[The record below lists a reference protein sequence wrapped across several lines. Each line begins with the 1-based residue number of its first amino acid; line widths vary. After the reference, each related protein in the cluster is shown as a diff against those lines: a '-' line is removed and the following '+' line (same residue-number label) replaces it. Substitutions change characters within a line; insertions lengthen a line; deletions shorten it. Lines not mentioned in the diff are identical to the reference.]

1 MIISLSSSLCDDRNL
16 FKTSFSNC
24 FLTFSTRSWR
34 RSFLRFVL
42 SSIIFETF
50 MRSLNK
56 FFLLMIFA
64 FMLIMLLF
72 ICFSAA
78 ILTEVFMIFCFMCSL
93 ESITLMMREWRLFAK
108 FWDSFIAV
116 QKKTLSE
123 FWFIEFFI
131 VFMIKERII
140 EFDRVMIDAM
150 SSSSKNSWNDD
161 SSSEIIL
168 LFAAIMSLN
177 TLMICFLMMLFV
189 MTFM

>member
-1 MIISLSSSLCDDRNL
+1 M
-16 FKTSFSNC
+16 T
-24 FLTFSTRSWR
+24 
-34 RSFLRFVL
+34 
-42 SSIIFETF
+42 
-50 MRSLNK
+50 
-56 FFLLMIFA
+56 FA
-64 FMLIMLLF
+64 FMQIMLLS

-78 ILTEVFMIFCFMCSL
+78 ILIEIFTIFCFMCSL
-93 ESITLMMREWRLFAK
+93 KSIILMMKEWELFAK

-140 EFDRVMIDAM
+140 EFNHVMIDAM
-150 SSSSKNSWNDD
+150 SSSFENSWNDD

-177 TLMICFLMMLFV
+177 ALMICFLIMHFV